1 MKRISITAFIVFALV
16 IIDASITMTYA
27 KTKTTIFKVT
37 EISPGKT
44 LKLRAWPSTK
54 SRIINRLPY
63 NAIDLTETGKQR
75 IIDKT
80 KWLEVNWQDK
90 QGWVEANYLTK
101 TGVLVSAGHKA
112 SRNNKSLNSQP
123 VQEISKSIVT
133 PDDSLDAKPAELD
146 GDRYDQPTQMA
157 ASEIRT
163 AFTENE
169 EQSASTQMLLC
180 DGTNPKYW
188 NIKMDVADR
197 NMQIRFSKNQVFNVP
212 INYHAWATPNKL
224 RMNIGGN
231 QGRNIVDVNLEKTNA
246 CYNGITK
253 TRFSYEVNA
262 TINKDFY
269 TGCCEV
275 VQK

>member
-1 MKRISITAFIVFALV
+1 MKRISITAFIVLGLM
-16 IIDASITMTYA
+16 IIDASISMTYA

-37 EISPGKT
+37 EVSPGKT

-54 SRIINRLPY
+54 SRIKSRLPY

-80 KWLEVNWQDK
+80 KWLEVNWQDTK
-90 QGWVEANYLTK
+90 GWVEANYLTK
-101 TGVLVSAGHKA
+101 TGVLVRADNKA
-112 SRNNKSLNSQP
+112 SRNSNALKQQP
-123 VQEISKSIVT
+123 DQQITRTIVA
-133 PDDSLDAKPAELD
+133 PVESLDEKPEELV
-146 GDRYDQPTQMA
+146 GDRYDQPIQMA